1 MNYPLTVLFKFIAL
15 QPQMTITDSAG
26 ILIFYVKQ
34 EMFKLKGETK
44 VYSDVKRTQLQ
55 YTIKLKVEKLINF
68 SPRYDL
74 LDNSGRLLG
83 SVKRLG
89 KVSLWKTSYE
99 IFGEVEESPVHTITE
114 ENPRVKLADGCLGM
128 IPLLGPFISGFFFHP
143 AYIVARSDGA
153 PVMRLQK
160 QPGFFQRKFR
170 IEKLAQLN
178 RDEETRIILS
188 LMMMNLHE
196 RDRG

>member
-1 MNYPLTVLFKFIAL
+1 
-15 QPQMTITDSAG
+15 
-26 ILIFYVKQ
+26 
-34 EMFKLKGETK
+34 
-44 VYSDVKRTQLQ
+44 
-55 YTIKLKVEKLINF
+55 
-68 SPRYDL
+68 
-74 LDNSGRLLG
+74 
-83 SVKRLG
+83 
-89 KVSLWKTSYE
+89 
-99 IFGEVEESPVHTITE
+99 
-114 ENPRVKLADGCLGM
+114 
-128 IPLLGPFISGFFFHP
+128 
-143 AYIVARSDGA
+143 VARYDGA

>member
-15 QPQMTITDSAG
+15 QPQMTITDAAG

-89 KVSLWKTSYE
+89 KVSLWITSYE
-99 IFGEVEESPVHTITE
+99 IFGEVEESPVHPSTE
-114 ENPRVKLADGCLGM
+114 VNRRVNCADGCLGI
-128 IPLLGPFISGFFFHP
+128 IPLLGLFLPPGVH
-143 AYIVARSDGA
+143 RGA
-153 PVMRLQK
+153 L
-160 QPGFFQRKFR
+160 
-170 IEKLAQLN
+170 
-178 RDEETRIILS
+178 
-188 LMMMNLHE
+188 
-196 RDRG
+196 